1 MFLVHA
7 LYLLSLVTWIGSII
21 FFSFIGAP
29 SIFKALPPEYAG
41 KAVAAIFP
49 KYYPMGSVSGF
60 IILFC
65 LIYSGFK
72 TGSWSASKIILIL
85 LMLTFNIYTSLMIY
99 PRARSL
105 KEEIQMETSKT
116 DMTVLQREFNHAH
129 RVSVINNAIV
139 LLLGLILI
147 ILTAKSLIL

>member
-1 MFLVHA
+1 MILVHA
-7 LYLLSLVTWIGSII
+7 LYLLALVTWIGGII

-49 KYYPMGSVSGF
+49 KYYPMGSIAGF
-60 IILFC
+60 VLLFC

-72 TGSWSASKIILIL
+72 TGSWSVAKIGLLL
-85 LMLTFNIYTSLMIY
+85 LMLTFSIYTSLMIY

-116 DMTVLQREFNHAH
+116 DVTVLQKEFNHTH
-129 RVSVINNAIV
+129 RLSVINNGIV

-147 ILTAKSLIL
+147 ILTARSLNL